1 MRALAILIAALFLAS
16 CGQPAEQTDAGC
28 AREITREVAW
38 SGAVPDRITAS
49 ANGPSCLQ
57 AFVTL
62 SIRAANGDALWIHA
76 APYYDMVAGGAPPPD
91 APAVS
96 AERMDAFL
104 SSWAEPTLGRS
115 GTLPHWRAGS
125 ASLTESA
132 DTFAYDTPFD
142 RDAYEQLRARDLPML
157 CYAAAA
163 EASQCLIIDP
173 LSGAP
178 TMIVAYG
185 P

>member
-1 MRALAILIAALFLAS
+1 MRILAILVAVSLLVG
-16 CGQPAEQTDAGC
+16 CNQPPDRAEAGC
-28 AREITREVAW
+28 AREVTREVAW
-38 SGAVPDRITAS
+38 SGAAPDTITTNAS
-49 ANGPSCLQ
+49 GPSCLQ

-62 SIRAANGDALWIHA
+62 SIRNANGDGLWVHA
-76 APYYDMVAGGAPPPD
+76 APYYDMVAGGAPPPE
-91 APAVS
+91 APAVTS
-96 AERMDAFL
+96 EQMDTFL
-104 SSWAEPTLGRS
+104 NGWAEPTLTRS
-115 GTLPHWRAGS
+115 NTLPEWRDGV

-132 DTFAYDTPFD
+132 ETFSYDTPFD
-142 RDAYEQLRARDLPML
+142 RETYEQLRARDLPML

-178 TMIVAYG
+178 AMIVAYG